1 MKWKKRLI
9 HGGVLA
15 AVFVLAV
22 GIFGYMTNK
31 KNDNMTADMGAATR
45 PQVNFSYNGYAV
57 NNLPAYK
64 NEMDITATRDT
75 VTPVA
80 NGQLEMHIKAYE
92 QKIASAAYMVY
103 TLDGQ
108 EKLMENVVNSP
119 GETVTLALDN
129 EGLLSEERVMEIVLD
144 LGEDKQMHYY
154 TRIIEADGLN
164 LLDCLDYVRS
174 FHENALVKAEGVGI
188 GTAIEP
194 NEQGDNT
201 TLHHVT
207 IHSDYNHVTWGS
219 LEPKV
224 EGSESWSIKELNS
237 TYTSVELQYRVNC
250 KGEENEE
257 DAYQVKEFFRVRH
270 IPGYSKTFL
279 LDYDRTMDQIFDAT
293 KVVLSEKGVV
303 LGIADR
309 DLPYMVNEDGT
320 VVSFVQ
326 ADELWNYN
334 RDKDKL
340 SLVFSFADA
349 ENTDTRN
356 LLQQHEV
363 RLLDMDGEG
372 NTTFAVYGYMN
383 RGEHEGEVGV
393 AVYYYNIEQNSV
405 EEKAFISSDKSYER
419 AVSEMGGLAYYN
431 VSTDYLYVLADGT
444 LYEIDMAKGKKTE
457 LAAGLKEQQYVVSDD
472 GHIIAYQTGDDAA
485 QATQITL
492 RDFATDDERT
502 IECAEDECIQ
512 PLGFV
517 NSDFVYGVAKT
528 ADTGKTV
535 SGQEVIPLYKVEIVN
550 GKNKVI
556 KTYEQSGVFILDTIF
571 DDNMITLRRAVREGG
586 TYTGIDEDYIT
597 SNEELEESN
606 IYVDTY
612 VTELKETQVRI
623 VYADGISD
631 KEPKLLKPKQV
642 LNGDSAV
649 VTFDDTGATEKY
661 YVYGLGSLR
670 GVYDRAGEAIGAADE
685 YNGVVVDSKQRY
697 VWERGNRNLKYTI
710 SNQDELIESI
720 RTQLSSGKSPVEV
733 MDAVTDGGSRDLAG
747 CTVEQL
753 LYVIGQGRPVVGIID
768 AQTSVI
774 LIGYGESMVTY
785 VDVASGERITV
796 LQEEMDNMTQ
806 GSGHAYVGF

>member
-92 QKIASAAYMVY
+92 QKIASATYMVY

-154 TRIIEADGLN
+154 TRIIDADGLN

-528 ADTGKTV
+528 ADTWKTV

-556 KTYEQSGVFILDTIF
+556 KTYEQAGVFILDTIF

-642 LNGDSAV
+642 LSGNSAV

-796 LQEEMDNMTQ
+796 SQEEMDNMTQ

>member
-15 AVFVLAV
+15 AVFILAV

-57 NNLPAYK
+57 NDLPAYK

-92 QKIASAAYMVY
+92 QEIASAAYTVY

-108 EKLMENVVNSP
+108 EKLMENDVNSP

-129 EGLLSEERVMEIVLD
+129 EGLLSEERVMEIVLN

-154 TRIIEADGLN
+154 TRIVDANGLN

-207 IHSDYNHVTWGS
+207 IHSDYDHVTWGR

-224 EGSESWSIKELNS
+224 EGSESWNIKELNS
-237 TYTSVELQYRVNC
+237 TYTSVELQYRVRC

-257 DAYQVKEFFRVRH
+257 DTYQVKEFFRVRH
-270 IPGYSKTFL
+270 IPSYSKTFL

-293 KVVLSEKGVV
+293 KVMLSEKGII

-309 DLPYMVNEDGT
+309 NLPYMVNEDGT

-356 LLQQHEV
+356 LFRQHEV
-363 RLLDMDGEG
+363 RLLDMDGAG

-419 AVSEMGGLAYYN
+419 AVSEMGGLTYYN
-431 VSTDYLYVLADGT
+431 VSTDYLYVLVDGT
-444 LYEIDMAKGKKTE
+444 LFEINMAKGKKTE
-457 LAAGLKEQQYVVSDD
+457 LAAGLKEQQYAVSDD
-472 GHIIAYQTGDDAA
+472 GHIIAYQTGEEAA
-485 QATQITL
+485 QATQIIL
-492 RDFATDDERT
+492 KDFATDDERT
-502 IECAEDECIQ
+502 IECAANECIQ

-550 GKNKVI
+550 EKNKVI
-556 KTYEQSGVFILDTIF
+556 KTYEQSGVFVLDTTF
-571 DDNMITLRRAVREGG
+571 DDNMITLQRAVREGG
-586 TYTGIDEDYIT
+586 TYTGINEDYIT

-612 VTELKETQVRI
+612 ATELKETQVRI
-623 VYADGISD
+623 IYADGISD

-642 LNGDSAV
+642 LIEDAAV
-649 VTFDDTGATEKY
+649 VTFDNTDATEKY
-661 YVYGLGSLR
+661 YVYGLGSLL
-670 GVYDRAGEAIGAADE
+670 GVYDRAGEAIRAANE
-685 YNGVVVDSKQRY
+685 CNGVVVDSKQRY

-733 MDAVTDGGSRDLAG
+733 MDVVTDVGSRDLAG

-774 LIGYGESMVTY
+774 LIGYGESTVTY
-785 VDVASGERITV
+785 VDVASGERVTV
-796 LQEEMDNMTQ
+796 SQEEMDNMTQ
-806 GSGHAYVGF
+806 GSGHAYVG

>member
-31 KNDNMTADMGAATR
+31 KNDNMTVDMGAATR

-57 NNLPAYK
+57 NDLPAYK
-64 NEMDITATRDT
+64 NEMDITAIRDT

-92 QKIASAAYMVY
+92 QEVASAAYTVY

-154 TRIIEADGLN
+154 TRIIDADGLN

-556 KTYEQSGVFILDTIF
+556 KTYEQAGVFILDTIF

-642 LNGDSAV
+642 LNGNSAV

-747 CTVEQL
+747 CTVEQI

-796 LQEEMDNMTQ
+796 SQEEMDNMTQ

>member
-15 AVFVLAV
+15 AVFILAV

-57 NNLPAYK
+57 NDLPAYK
-64 NEMDITATRDT
+64 NEMDITAIRDT
-75 VTPVA
+75 VTPVT
-80 NGQLEMHIKAYE
+80 NGQAEMHIKAYE
-92 QKIASAAYMVY
+92 QQIASVTYIVY

-108 EKLMENVVNSP
+108 EKLAENVVNDP
-119 GETVTLALDN
+119 GEAVTLTLDN

-144 LGEDKQMHYY
+144 LGEDKLMHYY
-154 TRIIEADGLN
+154 TRIVDSNGTN
-164 LLDCLDYVRS
+164 LLECLDYVRS

-194 NEQGDNT
+194 NEEGDNT
-201 TLHHVT
+201 TLQHVT

-224 EGSESWSIKELNS
+224 EGSESWNIKELNS
-237 TYTSVELQYRVNC
+237 TYASVELQYHVRC

-293 KVVLSEKGVV
+293 KTVLSEKGVI
-303 LGIADR
+303 LGIADS

-320 VVSFVQ
+320 IVSFVQ
-326 ADELWNYN
+326 ANELWNYN
-334 RDKDKL
+334 RDNDKV

-349 ENTDTRN
+349 ENTDPRN
-356 LLQQHEV
+356 LFRQHEV
-363 RLLDMDGEG
+363 RLLNMDGEG

-419 AVSEMGGLAYYN
+419 AVSEMGGLAYYD
-431 VSTDYLYVLADGT
+431 VSADHLYVLADGT
-444 LYEIDMAKGKKTE
+444 LYEINMENGKKTE
-457 LAAGLKEQQYVVSDD
+457 LASGLKDQQYVVSDD
-472 GHIIAYQTGDDAA
+472 GHMIAYQTEDDAV

-492 RDFATDDERT
+492 KDFAADDERT
-502 IECAEDECIQ
+502 IECAADECIQ

-535 SGQEVIPLYKVEIVN
+535 SGQEVIPLYKIEIVN
-550 GKNKVI
+550 GKNEVI
-556 KTYEQSGVFILDTIF
+556 KTYEQPGVFVINTTF
-571 DDNMITLRRAVREGG
+571 DGNMITLQRIVREGE
-586 TYTGIDEDYIT
+586 TYTGINDDYIT

-623 VYADGISD
+623 IYADGISD

-642 LNGDSAV
+642 LPGNSAA
-649 VTFDDTGATEKY
+649 VTFDTVDTAEKY
-661 YVYGLGSLR
+661 YVYGIGSLR
-670 GVYDRAGEAIGAADE
+670 GVYDRAGEAVRAADA

-710 SNQDELIESI
+710 SDQDELIESI

-774 LIGYGESMVTY
+774 LIGYGESTVTY
-785 VDVASGERITV
+785 VDVASGERVTV
-796 LQEEMDNMTQ
+796 SQEEMDNMTQ
-806 GSGHAYVGF
+806 GSGHAYIG

>member
-1 MKWKKRLI
+1 MKWKKRMI

-15 AVFVLAV
+15 VVFILAV

-31 KNDNMTADMGAATR
+31 QNDNMTADMGVATR

-57 NNLPAYK
+57 NDLPAYK

-75 VTPVA
+75 VTPVS

-92 QKIASAAYMVY
+92 NEIASVSYTVY
-103 TLDGQ
+103 TLDGE
-108 EKLMENVVNSP
+108 EKLAEKVLENP

-129 EGLLSEERVMEIVLD
+129 EGLLSKERVMEVVLD
-144 LGEDKQMHYY
+144 LGEDEKMHYY
-154 TRIIEADGLN
+154 TRIVDANGLN
-164 LLDCLDYVRS
+164 LLDCLDYVRA

-194 NEQGDNT
+194 NVEGDNT
-201 TLHHVT
+201 TLRHVT
-207 IHSDYNHVTWGS
+207 IHSDYNHVTWGG
-219 LEPKV
+219 LEPQV
-224 EGSESWSIKELNS
+224 EGSESWNIKELNS
-237 TYTSVELQYRVNC
+237 TYTSVELQYRVRC

-270 IPGYSKTFL
+270 IPSYNKTFL

-293 KVVLSEKGVV
+293 KTVLSEKGII

-309 DLPYMVNEDGT
+309 DIPYMVNEDGT
-320 VVSFVQ
+320 IVSFVQ

-334 RDKDKL
+334 RDEDKM

-356 LLQQHEV
+356 LFRQHEV
-363 RLLDMDGEG
+363 RLLDMDADG

-383 RGEHEGEVGV
+383 RGEHEGEVG
-393 AVYYYNIEQNSV
+393 AAIYYYNIEQNSV
-405 EEKAFISSDKSYER
+405 EEKVFISTDKSYER

-431 VSTDYLYVLADGT
+431 VDTNYLYVLVDGT
-444 LYEIDMAKGKKTE
+444 LYEINMAKGKKTE
-457 LAAGLKEQQYVVSDD
+457 LATGLEEQQYVVSND
-472 GHIIAYQTGDDAA
+472 GHIIAYQTEDDAA
-485 QATQITL
+485 SATQIVL
-492 RDFATDDERT
+492 KNFATGDERVV
-502 IECAEDECIQ
+502 ECAAEECIQ

-535 SGQEVIPLYKVEIVN
+535 SGQEVIPLYKVEIISE
-550 GKNKVI
+550 KNKVI
-556 KTYEQSGVFILDTIF
+556 KTYEQEGVFILDTIF
-571 DDNMITLRRAVREGG
+571 DNNMITLRRASRDGE
-586 TYTGIDEDYIT
+586 TYTSMNEDYIT
-597 SNEELEESN
+597 SNEEPEESN

-623 VYADGISD
+623 IYADGVSD

-642 LNGDSAV
+642 LLENSAV
-649 VTFDDTGATEKY
+649 VTFDDSDATEKY
-661 YVYGLGSLR
+661 YVYGYGSLR
-670 GVYDRAGEAIGAADE
+670 GVFDRAGEAIVTADSC
-685 YNGVVVDSKQRY
+685 NGVVVDSKQQY
-697 VWERGNRNLKYTI
+697 VWERGNRDLKYTI
-710 SNQDELIESI
+710 SDKDELIDSI
-720 RTQLSSGKSPVEV
+720 RTQLNSGKSPMEV
-733 MDAVTDGGSRDLAG
+733 MDSVTEGNSRDLAG

-753 LYVIGQGRPVVGIID
+753 LYVIGQGRPVVGILD

-785 VDVASGERITV
+785 IDVASGERVTV
-796 LQEEMDNMTQ
+796 SQEEMDNMTQ
-806 GSGHAYVGF
+806 GSGHAYVG